1 MTVLENLVNRKC
13 LRLSMAAAMVA
24 ATGFSMTGHAVA
36 ATKKAPAAASS
47 KAAPA
52 ATSTSTSECKPTP
65 EQMSIGMRVLQTEL
79 MVAGLKCSAD
89 QWNSYTAKFKATL
102 KLDADRMQKLFKK
115 SYGKAGETRMNSF
128 VTQLANEASQKSDN
142 ISEEDY
148 CKSQSD
154 LFMKV
159 LSFTAA
165 ELERFSASRSLAI
178 PAPVA
183 LCAAEPE
190 KPATLVVTAAP
201 LDATPVAAH

>member
-1 MTVLENLVNRKC
+1 MTVLEKFVNRKF
-13 LRLSMAAAMVA
+13 LRQGVA
-24 ATGFSMTGHAVA
+24 ALVITAGGFSFAGRAGA
-36 ATKKAPAAASS
+36 A
-47 KAAPA
+47 
-52 ATSTSTSECKPTP
+52 ECKPTP

-89 QWNSYTAKFKATL
+89 QWNSYTAKFKTTI

-115 SYGKAGETRMNSF
+115 HYGKAGETRMNSF

-159 LSFTAA
+159 LSLTAA

-190 KPATLVVTAAP
+190 APPTLVVTAAP
-201 LDATPVAAH
+201 LAAPAAAH